1 MIVSL
6 IMACVIPFLNQTC
19 YNIPNIERRYIM
31 ARKAKGFEVLDMAK
45 AIVKT
50 TDVADD
56 LRVCQAVIL
65 PLEYGLSTAETAAV
79 IGRSIRWTTYVR
91 NRFIKAKG
99 LGDKPERG
107 GRHQANLTKEEER
120 EFLAPFFE
128 KAKSGGILVV
138 NDIYKALKER
148 LGRHVALASA
158 YNLLHR
164 NGWRKLAPDKRNIA
178 SDAKA
183 QENWKKNFQS

>member
-1 MIVSL
+1 
-6 IMACVIPFLNQTC
+6 
-19 YNIPNIERRYIM
+19 M
-31 ARKAKGFEVLDMAK
+31 ARKAKGYDVLDKAK
-45 AIVKT
+45 AILKT
-50 TDVADD
+50 TDDADD

-65 PLEYGLSTAETAAV
+65 PLEYGLSTVETAAV
-79 IGRSIRWTTYVR
+79 IGRSIRWTTHVR

-107 GRHQANLTKEEER
+107 GRRQANLTKEEEQ
-120 EFLAPFFE
+120 EFLTPFFE

-138 NDIYKALKER
+138 NDIHKALEER

-164 NGWRKLAPDKRNIA
+164 NGWRKLAPDKRNIS
-178 SDAKA
+178 SDAGA